1 MNPVIT
7 GLLGRDVDVIIAF
20 ANNDMN
26 YTRTARELDIDHRT
40 VYRRLDS
47 VHKRSKLNPHRFR
60 DLVRLVQIIEDDDD

>member
-60 DLVRLVQIIEDDDD
+60 DLVRLMQIIEDDDD